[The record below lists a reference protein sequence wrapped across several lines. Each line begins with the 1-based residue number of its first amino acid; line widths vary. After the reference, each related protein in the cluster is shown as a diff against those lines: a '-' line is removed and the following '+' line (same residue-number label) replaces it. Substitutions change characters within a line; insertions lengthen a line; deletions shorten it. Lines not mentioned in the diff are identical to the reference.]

1 MIVLRGKGKVLL
13 RLIFAVYACSMLYF
27 LFFRNSFSIGGT
39 YWEHVLLNINAI
51 PLRTISQNLILILN
65 RPNPYL
71 VPYAILNLSGN
82 VIGFI
87 PFGIL
92 FPHLFKKRVSFTKFV
107 LYALIIIAS
116 VEFIQLFTLRGSC
129 DIDDL
134 ILNMLGSMI
143 GYPFGRFAATLS
155 ARKSQKNRIYRGK

>member
-1 MIVLRGKGKVLL
+1 MIVLRGKSKLLL
-13 RLIFAVYACSMLYF
+13 RLIFAIYAFFMLYF
-27 LFFRNSFSIGGT
+27 LFFRNSFSIGGS

-82 VIGFI
+82 IIGFI
-87 PFGIL
+87 PFGVL
-92 FPHLFKKRVSFTKFV
+92 FPHIFKKTVSFRKFM
-107 LYALIIIAS
+107 LWALLIIAS
-116 VEFIQLFTLRGSC
+116 IELIQLFTLRGSC

-143 GYPFGRFAATLS
+143 GYPFGRLIADILS
-155 ARKSQKNRIYRGK
+155 RKKPRE